1 MRFEEVTTP
10 NQTGTM
16 YLSFYLFLVRTP
28 HTDAHPCWFA
38 YRPPVSGCFPAPT
51 SSLSFA
57 TVVFLRL
64 TDWAGMRWNHTT
76 HLICISFMTKDV
88 ENFSPTYWSFVL
100 LWRPLC
106 LIHMYLDW
114 LDFFLLF
121 LHLILCVLYALWI
134 ILPGQRPA
142 GKHFSHFLVCSF
154 VAVTT
159 ISAEE
164 KLINLIKPSFSI
176 LVVMFWVTGAG
187 QEVAAGI
194 YVRNGCP
201 MFASS
206 GFQVPGLILSV

>member
-1 MRFEEVTTP
+1 MRFEEVTTA

-28 HTDAHPCWFA
+28 HTDAQPCWFA
-38 YRPPVSGCFPAPT
+38 HRPPVSGCFPPLT

-64 TDWAGMRWNHTT
+64 TDWAGKRWNHTT

-88 ENFSPTYWSFVL
+88 ENFFTYL
-100 LWRPLC
+100 LTFCTSLETSLFNSHVP
-106 LIHMYLDW
+106 W
-114 LDFFLLF
+114 LVRVFLLF
-121 LHLILCVLYALWI
+121 LHLILCVLYVLWI
-134 ILPGQRPA
+134 LLPGQRPA

-154 VAVTT
+154 IAVTT

-176 LVVMFWVTGAG
+176 LVIMFWVTGAG
-187 QEVAAGI
+187 QEVAADI